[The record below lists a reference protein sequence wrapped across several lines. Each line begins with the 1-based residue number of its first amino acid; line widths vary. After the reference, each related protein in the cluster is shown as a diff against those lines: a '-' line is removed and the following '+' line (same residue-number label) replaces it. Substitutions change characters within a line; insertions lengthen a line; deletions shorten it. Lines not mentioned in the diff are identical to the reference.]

1 MNIRP
6 MTMNDADKMLEF
18 KNYEETRRYAIVSH
32 DIIKKE
38 DHYKWLEKNLQYF
51 QVFEEIYGDY
61 DLNVPVICGIL
72 RIQNG
77 EVSIW
82 VGAEYWKQGRATFI
96 LQHHTRRGMN
106 ARIVEGNVGS
116 MKAFIRAGFE
126 PVHYV
131 NASTCN
137 YYIYKKW

>member
-1 MNIRP
+1 MSL
-6 MTMNDADKMLEF
+6 TDADKMLEF
-18 KNYEETRRYAIVSH
+18 KNYPETRKFAIASH
-32 DIIKKE
+32 DEIKME
-38 DHYKWLEKNLQYF
+38 DHIKWLSENLQYF
-51 QVFEEIYGDY
+51 QVFQDEFENEISGA
-61 DLNVPVICGIL
+61 I
-72 RIQNG
+72 RIQDG

-82 VGAEYWKQGRATFI
+82 VDNLHWKQGRATFI
-96 LQHHTRRGMN
+96 LQRLARKGMQ
-106 ARIVEGNVGS
+106 AKIVEGNVGS